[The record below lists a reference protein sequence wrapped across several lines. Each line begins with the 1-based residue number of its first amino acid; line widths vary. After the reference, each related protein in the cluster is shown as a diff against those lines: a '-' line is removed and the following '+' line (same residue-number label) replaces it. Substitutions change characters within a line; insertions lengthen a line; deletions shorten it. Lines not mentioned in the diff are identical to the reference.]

1 MVKYVGGRK
10 NSTII
15 LTTVKLGKRS
25 KGVIYKVVVCISL
38 PCIKLSSY
46 IYMYKTTKLSMIK
59 LGTYQVYEYG
69 LDELHN
75 LQWERENYQT
85 RILLLKKKKNIQYH
99 TWTVIVIW
107 T

>member
-1 MVKYVGGRK
+1 MLIKSNNGQVCKGPKKLHHFSK
-10 NSTII
+10 NCI
-15 LTTVKLGKRS
+15 KLGKRS
-25 KGVIYKVVVCISL
+25 KGVIYKVVVRISL

-75 LQWERENYQT
+75 LQ
-85 RILLLKKKKNIQYH
+85 
-99 TWTVIVIW
+99 
-107 T
+107 